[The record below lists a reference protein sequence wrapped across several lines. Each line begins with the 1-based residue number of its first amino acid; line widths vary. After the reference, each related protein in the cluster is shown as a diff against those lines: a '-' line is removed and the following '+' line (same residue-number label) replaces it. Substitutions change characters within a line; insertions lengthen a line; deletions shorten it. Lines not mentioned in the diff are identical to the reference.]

1 MKIWSIVFMFIL
13 LYGCNVKQEDIKEV
27 LYWNNRSIAF
37 VPDLLL
43 KVQGHDTLIAGY
55 PDKRYKILVYVGP
68 HGCSSCQL
76 NLYAWQYLID
86 SLQISHPEMDVV
98 FVVNVL
104 DFKEFEYFAKTNKFK
119 HPVFYDTK
127 GTFTKTNK
135 FPSNKTVQVLFLN
148 EDNKVVLVGNPLKNG
163 NILKVFYKLIT
174 E

>member
-1 MKIWSIVFMFIL
+1 
-13 LYGCNVKQEDIKEV
+13 
-27 LYWNNRSIAF
+27 
-37 VPDLLL
+37 
-43 KVQGHDTLIAGY
+43 
-55 PDKRYKILVYVGP
+55 
-68 HGCSSCQL
+68 
-76 NLYAWQYLID
+76 
-86 SLQISHPEMDVV
+86 MDVV